1 MDAFLEW
8 IRGSMSAAQG
18 LESGGA
24 LWGWILVIL
33 SGNFVLSALVIRF
46 YKKKL
51 FRQYNTLL
59 QKLDQVLTGRK
70 LEQSY
75 EESMDSAIS
84 ERLNRIVEM
93 TGLQKE
99 KAEEERDTVKS
110 LISDLSHQ
118 IRTPLANITLYTG
131 LLKEELAEEKALRL
145 ADKVEKNAEKLEFY
159 MRELIRSSYAEQQL
173 ISVNP
178 HLTAVDDLI
187 KRGCQ
192 LVELTALKKKIRIHA
207 VYHGYQG
214 YADPKWTEEV
224 LGNLIENAVKYSS
237 EGSIVEIDSMLY
249 ENFVCIRIQ
258 DHGIGIPEEEQGKV
272 FQRFYRASNVKDQQG
287 FGIGLYLAREVFS
300 RQQGYIRLKS
310 ALNQGTTAELFLLR
324 NQS

>member
-18 LESGGA
+18 LENGGN

-33 SGNFVLSALVIRF
+33 LGNFVLSALVIHF

-131 LLKEELAEEKALRL
+131 LLKEELAEEQALRL

-207 VYHGYQG
+207 AYHGYQG

-237 EGSIVEIDSMLY
+237 EGSSVEIDSMLY
-249 ENFVCIRIQ
+249 ETFVCIRIQ
-258 DHGIGIPEEEQGKV
+258 DRGIGIPEEEQGKV

>member
-8 IRGSMSAAQG
+8 IRGSMPAAQG
-18 LESGGA
+18 LENGGN

-33 SGNFVLSALVIRF
+33 LGNFVLSALVIRF

-131 LLKEELAEEKALRL
+131 LLKEELAEEQALRL

-237 EGSIVEIDSMLY
+237 EGSSVEIDSMLY
-249 ENFVCIRIQ
+249 ETFVCIRIQ

>member
-1 MDAFLEW
+1 MDAFLDI
-8 IRGSMSAAQG
+8 IRENIPAAQG
-18 LESGGA
+18 LENGGA
-24 LWGWILVIL
+24 FWGWILVIL
-33 SGNFVLSALVIRF
+33 LGNFVLSALVIHF

-99 KAEEERDTVKS
+99 RAEEERDTVKS

-131 LLKEELAEEKALRL
+131 LLKEELAEEKVLRL
-145 ADKVEKNAEKLEFY
+145 ADKIEKNAEKLEFY

-237 EGSIVEIDSMLY
+237 EGSSVEIDSMLY
-249 ENFVCIRIQ
+249 ETFVCIRIQ

>member
-8 IRGSMSAAQG
+8 IRGSMPAAQG

-131 LLKEELAEEKALRL
+131 LLKEELAEEKVLRL
-145 ADKVEKNAEKLEFY
+145 ADKIEKNAEKLEFY

-192 LVELTALKKKIRIHA
+192 LVELTALKKKIRIQA
-207 VYHGYQG
+207 AYHGYQG

-237 EGSIVEIDSMLY
+237 EGSSVEIDSMLY
-249 ENFVCIRIQ
+249 ETFVCIRIQ